1 MNGISE
7 IRRTTQATIVLI
19 TATAFALG
27 CRGDGATSPARRGI
41 QAGPIG
47 SADALQPN
55 FNLQMILRPPGA
67 TNAGDAFGHVEFRQN
82 NDDALI
88 FDLEVW
94 VRGLQPNTHYR
105 FQRAVE
111 TVVNDDCTST
121 AWLTIGLGTVAQDI
135 VTDERG
141 TATQVLFRAS
151 TVPRGTAFDLHTR
164 VVTATTVPTV
174 VLESEC
180 YQFFVR

>member
-1 MNGISE
+1 M
-7 IRRTTQATIVLI
+7 RRTTRAVLVLAG
-19 TATAFALG
+19 ATAFAIG
-27 CRGDGATSPARRGI
+27 CTGDRATAPGPKGI
-41 QAGPIG
+41 VAGPVA
-47 SADALQPN
+47 SADALRPN
-55 FNLQMILRPPGA
+55 FNLEMILLPPGA
-67 TNAGDAFGHVEFRQN
+67 TNAGDAFGHVKFRQN

-105 FQRAVE
+105 LQRAVD
-111 TVVNDDCTST
+111 TAINDNCSST
-121 AWLTIGLGTVAQDI
+121 AWLTLGLGPVAQDI

-141 TATQVLFRAS
+141 TATQPVFRAS
-151 TVPRGTAFDLHTR
+151 TVPAGTAFDLRTR

-174 VLESEC
+174 VLESAC